1 MKWQALSTSASGV
14 GIEGFWFQ
22 QGYDARSAFWRSS
35 QEQKDLRARLELCVT
50 ARELNLLTHLQKGKA
65 NSNFC
70 WDTDQMSHSFFFLF
84 KMTSGA
90 LGLVQECLGEK
101 IAVIEIY
108 IYI

>member
-1 MKWQALSTSASGV
+1 MKWQVSSTSASGV

-35 QEQKDLRARLELCVT
+35 QEQKDLCSRLELCVT

-70 WDTDQMSHSFFFLF
+70 WDTDQMNRSFFSVQNDIRCF
-84 KMTSGA
+84 GA
-90 LGLVQECLGEK
+90 STGVPG
-101 IAVIEIY
+101 
-108 IYI
+108 